1 MKKILPML
9 LACLLVP
16 SGITQAKGSS
26 MVEYGQ
32 TWVEIVIANQVHAL
46 KTHGAMKIVF
56 RTFLE
61 GF

>member
-1 MKKILPML
+1 MRSHEKDPSHAVSPP
-9 LACLLVP
+9 ACAF
-16 SGITQAKGSS
+16 GKCSS

-32 TWVEIVIANQVHAL
+32 TRAEIFIANQVHAL